1 MLLGSG
7 ELGKEVAIAFQRLGV
22 EVHAVDRYENAPAHQ
37 VAHFA
42 YKVDLTD
49 GKAVAELVDYI
60 DPHFIVPEIEEIAT
74 ATLVEL
80 EDSGRTVVP
89 TARATRLTMN
99 RQRIR
104 KLAAVELGL
113 PVAAYWFA
121 DDFDDFRAAIRHAGF
136 PCIVKP
142 IMSTSGRGQTVV
154 RSEDDVLLAWETAQT
169 GGRPERVI
177 VERFIDFDFEITLL
191 VVRSI
196 DPTTS
201 ELATWFCEPIGH
213 RQDASGYVESWQP
226 MPLSPAALDSARS
239 IAARI
244 TNALGG
250 HGLFGV
256 ELFVSGDDVYFSEV
270 SPRPHDTGL
279 VTLATQRFSEFEL
292 HARAILGLPI
302 DVTLTSPGAS
312 AVIYGG
318 IDAAGV
324 TFDGVAEALA
334 VEEADIRLFG
344 KPVSYPTRRMGVA
357 LATAEDAETARD
369 RAQRAAS
376 AITVF

>member
-196 DPTTS
+196 DPTTG